1 MSGAAF
7 EGLGG
12 MLEQP
17 PGEAYEPGHH
27 VDQGLVHKL
36 LEPLVNPWPKLNYW
50 EPDALEKDFRA
61 RVGRASEL
69 LRDEDIPDANA
80 LIEQVLL
87 GTTRY
92 IEKMPCG
99 RMEDIIGPLLQVLYD
114 RGHNGFF
121 VDYHL
126 LERPEQEFDPTAH
139 LAGTAKRPLRAT
151 LAAPRIGWFGA
162 YTDHCRLRLMGD
174 AEMPGAYAKNS
185 EFDVEG
191 SIAFPGQGAY
201 SCIFKAKGFRKCD
214 SSLPHEPASS
224 CVVYVQEE
232 PERAILYDLDLQG
245 FFFWHGAWKNTLY
258 TYEGEETKR
267 FLWKTWKRERWTEV
281 RP

>member
-1 MSGAAF
+1 MF

-12 MLEQP
+12 ILEQP
-17 PGEAYEPGHH
+17 SEESYEPGHP
-27 VDQGLVHKL
+27 VDPELVKTL
-36 LEPLVNPWPKLNYW
+36 LEPLVNPWPKLNYR
-50 EPDALEKDFRA
+50 EPDALEKDFHA
-61 RVGRASEL
+61 RVGRVSEL

-99 RMEDIIGPLLQVLYD
+99 RMDDIIGPLLQALYD
-114 RGHNGFF
+114 RGHNDFF

-139 LAGTAKRPLRAT
+139 LAGTAKRQLKAT
-151 LAAPRIGWFGA
+151 LAAPRTGWFGA
-162 YTDHCRLRLMGD
+162 YTDHCRLRLIGD
-174 AEMPGAYAKNS
+174 AEMAGAYARNS
-185 EFDVEG
+185 EFEVEG
-191 SIAFPGQGAY
+191 WLDLLGHRADSCVFRVKRFGEYDRY
-201 SCIFKAKGFRKCD
+201 SPISGGHAR
-214 SSLPHEPASS
+214 S
-224 CVVYVQEE
+224 CVVYVEEE
-232 PERAILYDLDLQG
+232 PDSSILSNLDLQG
-245 FFFWHGAWKNTLY
+245 FFFWEGAWKNTLY